1 MKRRYFTRSCPVL
14 KLSGRRP
21 GFLCAFRVYNKATMR
36 FPIFLSIAFLFFF
49 DLSGR
54 AQQAAG
60 STIRYG
66 GDEPKSV
73 NMPGTVTVPFELYI
87 KKAVVDVRING
98 KGPFKFFVDTGAGGT
113 VMDQSLATELAL
125 EQDGKATAGD
135 FVDPRGIRAN
145 RNRVKTLEIGGATF
159 SDFIALSW
167 DGSPLYQA
175 GGPRGVLGMPL
186 FKQLLLTIDYPGS
199 KISIESGKL
208 KKGSDVVEYQHSE
221 FNLFGIPLKIGSTDY
236 VATLDTGSP
245 GGLSFPNSYMNKLP
259 LEDKP
264 QTVGR
269 AKTIGGATVLYGAKL
284 KEKISF
290 GGHSFETPNV
300 VFFDRLRNLNIGY
313 GLLNQ
318 FAITIDQQNML
329 IRFTK

>member
-1 MKRRYFTRSCPVL
+1 MKFRFSFVITL
-14 KLSGRRP
+14 L
-21 GFLCAFRVYNKATMR
+21 FLA
-36 FPIFLSIAFLFFF
+36 F
-49 DLSGR
+49 DLAG
-54 AQQAAG
+54 QAEPAG
-60 STIRYG
+60 LTVKHG
-66 GDEPKSV
+66 GDEPASV
-73 NMPGTVTVPFELYI
+73 KLSGTVSVPMELSV
-87 KKAVVDVRING
+87 KKAVVDVKING
-98 KGPFKFFVDTGAGGT
+98 KGPFKFIVDTGAGGT

-145 RNRVKTLEIGGATF
+145 RNRIKTLEIGGATF

-186 FKQLLLTIDYPGS
+186 FRKLLLTIDYPGS
-199 KISIESGKL
+199 KISIETGKL
-208 KKGSDVVEYQHSE
+208 KKGSDVVEYQHNE
-221 FNLFGIPLKIGSTDY
+221 FNLFGIPIKIGSADY

-245 GGLSFPNSYMNKLP
+245 GGLSFPNPYMGKLS
-259 LEDKP
+259 LVDKP
-264 QTVGR
+264 KAVGR
-269 AKTIGGATVLYGAKL
+269 ATTIGGETILYGAKL
-284 KEKISF
+284 KETVSF
-290 GGHSFETPNV
+290 GGHSFDTPNV